1 MCCKGAASVN
11 RYKDDSLYRAR
22 VLDVDDDT
30 ISVFCIDYG
39 NTTSVPRKSAY
50 PSRPEWNGASPF
62 ALQCRLDGITA
73 VSEDGWSEET
83 QRVFAVTVTDKT
95 LLAEFVSVDEIGEG
109 DAPGPS
115 YVVNL
120 WDKDV
125 SVRQRLLDSVENST
139 EDSFCTAENSEEEDD
154 DDDVVSGDVSD
165 VALVLD
171 ACELPYQG
179 KFEVC
184 VSHVKS
190 PGEFWVQKRGS
201 EAKLKQLSGSMQDG
215 YATRPVA
222 ADFTVDVGCV
232 CAVRSVEEESWC
244 RARVTSV
251 DADNVDVV
259 YVDYGNSETV
269 DRSNV
274 HPLLKKFATLSI
286 QAVVCRLDGVAPP
299 EGSWSDGAI
308 GLFTESTCQRC
319 LIAEVANVTDDDTYV
334 VHLLDMGMSVAQK
347 MVDAEVAVDTKTHD
361 TETLDS
367 SVDDRDTDSVR

>member
-1 MCCKGAASVN
+1 MISVN

-22 VLDVDDDT
+22 VLDIDDDM

-50 PSRPEWNGASPF
+50 PSRLEWNGASSF

-73 VSEDGWSEET
+73 VSEDGWTEET

-115 YVVNL
+115 YAVNL

-139 EDSFCTAENSEEEDD
+139 EDSFCTAENSEEEDV
-154 DDDVVSGDVSD
+154 DVVNGDASD

-171 ACELPYQG
+171 ACELSRQG

-184 VSHVKS
+184 VSHVMS
-190 PGEFWVQKRGS
+190 PSEFWVQKRGS
-201 EAKLKQLSGSMQDG
+201 EAKLKELSDSMQEG
-215 YATRPVA
+215 YAARPM
-222 ADFTVDVGCV
+222 ADFTVEVGCV

-244 RARVTSV
+244 RARVTSI

-259 YVDYGNSETV
+259 YVDYGNIETV

-274 HPLLKKFATLSI
+274 HPLLKKFATLSV

-299 EGSWSDGAI
+299 GGSWSDSAI

-319 LIAEVANVTDDDTYV
+319 LIAEVTNVTDDDTYV

-347 MVDAEVAVDTKTHD
+347 MIDAQVAVDTKAHD
-361 TETLDS
+361 TDTLDS
-367 SVDDRDTDSVR
+367 SVDDRETDSVR